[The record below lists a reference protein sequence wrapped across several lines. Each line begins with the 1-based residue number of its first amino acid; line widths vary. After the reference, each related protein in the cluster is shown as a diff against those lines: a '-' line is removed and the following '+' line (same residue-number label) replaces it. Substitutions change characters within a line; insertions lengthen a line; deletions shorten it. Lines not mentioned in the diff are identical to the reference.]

1 MEIYCTRPGCPK
13 PLNHFRDL
21 DDNATLKTVTQKY
34 CTSCGMPLILDGRYL
49 PERLLGQGGFG
60 AAFLARDRRSPTL
73 RQCAVKQFQPSGDLN
88 PQQLAIA
95 QKLFDTEALVLDSL
109 GSQHP
114 QIPDLLAFFPL
125 EAPGWPSSVPA
136 QFFYIVQ
143 EFIDGRDLQAELEQ
157 KGKFSEPEV
166 LEILLEI
173 LKILKFV
180 HENDAIH
187 RDIKPSNIMRD
198 RSFGRLYLLDFGA
211 VKQIAQ
217 GAGSSPSGSSTGIYS
232 MGFAPPEQMAGRTV
246 FPSTDLYALAV
257 TCITLLTGQEPQELF
272 DAYSNDWNWK
282 DGVAVSGNLA
292 DVLDRMLL
300 PTPSDRFGSAEQV
313 LVALAPQAPKPQ
325 LSPPNTSPPNTS
337 PPNTSPPNTSPP
349 ATSPP
354 NTSPPTSLPNTS
366 APVSPPPVSPSTNI
380 QSPPI
385 PKQATAPPPP
395 SPGAI
400 SPPGSVSPQPVP
412 QPASRPSFSTLEI
425 LGGAAFTGFEGS
437 LLAIALSS
445 AISSPLLTSIIWAA
459 LLAALIRAQS
469 IRAIVKQDLAIIAGV
484 SLAIVVIVAP
494 LRVGLT
500 APEAIVFSV
509 LAGLGAIALTALF
522 RLVYTFLSRI
532 F

>member
-88 PQQLAIA
+88 PEQLAIA

-114 QIPDLLAFFPL
+114 QIPVLLAFFPL

-143 EFIDGRDLQAELEQ
+143 EFIDGRDLQEELEQ

-198 RSFGRLYLLDFGA
+198 RSSGRLYLLDFGA

-217 GAGSSPSGSSTGIYS
+217 GAGSSASGSSTGIYS

-257 TCITLLTGQEPQELF
+257 TCITLLTGKETQELF
-272 DAYSNDWNWK
+272 DSYSNEWNWQNH
-282 DGVAVSGNLA
+282 VAVSGNLA

-313 LVALAPQAPKPQ
+313 LAALAPQAPKPP
-325 LSPPNTSPPNTS
+325 L
-337 PPNTSPPNTSPP
+337 SPP

-354 NTSPPTSLPNTS
+354 TTSPPPPNTS
-366 APVSPPPVSPSTNI
+366 VPVSPPPVSPSTSI
-380 QSPPI
+380 QSPPAPRQPTI
-385 PKQATAPPPP
+385 PPPP
-395 SPGAI
+395 SPGPIAA
-400 SPPGSVSPQPVP
+400 SSSASKPVP
-412 QPASRPSFSTLEI
+412 QPAPRPSFSTLEI
-425 LGGAAFTGFEGS
+425 LGGAAFTGFEGG

-445 AISSPLLTSIIWAA
+445 AIGSPLLSAIIWAA
-459 LLAALIRAQS
+459 LLAALIWAQS
-469 IRAIVKQDLAIIAGV
+469 IRAIAKQDLAIIAGV
-484 SLAIVVIVAP
+484 SLAIVIIVAP

-500 APEAIVFSV
+500 APAAMLFSV

>member
-1 MEIYCTRPGCPK
+1 MEIYCTRPGCPR

-73 RQCAVKQFQPSGDLN
+73 RQCVVKQFQPSGDLN

-114 QIPDLLAFFPL
+114 QIPVLLAFFPL
-125 EAPGWPSSVPA
+125 EAPGWPSSVNA

-157 KGKFSEPEV
+157 KGKFTEPEV

-173 LKILKFV
+173 IKILKFV

-198 RSFGRLYLLDFGA
+198 RSSGRLYLLDFGA

-217 GAGSSPSGSSTGIYS
+217 GAGSSPSGRSTGIYS
-232 MGFAPPEQMAGRTV
+232 MGFAPPEQMAGRAV

-257 TCITLLTGQEPQELF
+257 TCITLLTGKEPQELF

-282 DGVAVSGNLA
+282 DGVVVSGNLA

-313 LVALAPQAPKPQ
+313 LAALAPQAPKPP
-325 LSPPNTSPPNTS
+325 LSPPSTSPPSTSVPVS
-337 PPNTSPPNTSPP
+337 PP
-349 ATSPP
+349 
-354 NTSPPTSLPNTS
+354 
-366 APVSPPPVSPSTNI
+366 PVSPPPVSPSTSI

-385 PKQATAPPPP
+385 PRQPTMPPPP
-395 SPGAI
+395 SPGPIA
-400 SPPGSVSPQPVP
+400 PPSSASKPVP
-412 QPASRPSFSTLEI
+412 QPAPRPSFSTLEI

-445 AISSPLLTSIIWAA
+445 AISSPLLSAIIWAA

-469 IRAIVKQDLAIIAGV
+469 IRAIAKQDLAIIAGV
-484 SLAIVVIVAP
+484 SLAIVIIVAP

-500 APEAIVFSV
+500 APEAILFSV